1 MIKNPYPGKFIVFE
15 GLDGA
20 GKSTQ
25 ALRLLDYLR
34 DEKEIR
40 SHYTSEPT
48 PYLIGGL
55 IRSQIH
61 GDWQSSN
68 ECLQLLFS
76 ADRLYHLEKEVIPL
90 LKEGVHVLCDRY
102 FLSTAA
108 YGEDMEWLLE
118 LNQKALLPDI
128 IFLLEI
134 TPQKSMERI
143 RSNRTGGIHLFEKEQ
158 VLERVA
164 SRYSVLKE
172 RFADIIVPIDA
183 ERNIDEVAA
192 EIRKIVEERL

>member
-25 ALRLLDYLR
+25 ALRLLDYFR
-34 DEKEIR
+34 DEKGIR

-48 PYLIGGL
+48 PHLIGGL
-55 IRSQIH
+55 IRSQIR

-76 ADRLYHLEKEVIPL
+76 ADRLYHIEKEVIPL
-90 LKEGVHVLCDRY
+90 LQQGTHVLCDRY

-108 YGEDMEWLLE
+108 YGEDMEWLLG
-118 LNQKALLPDI
+118 LNEKVLLPDI

-134 TPQKSMERI
+134 TPQSSMQRI
-143 RSNRTGGIHLFEKEQ
+143 HSNRTGGIHLFEKEK

-164 SRYSVLKE
+164 SRYAILKE
-172 RFADIIVPIDA
+172 RFADIVIPINA
-183 ERNIDEVAA
+183 ERNIDEIAA
-192 EIRKIVEERL
+192 EIRTIAEKKL